1 MLHVSWIPHDIVAAG
16 LCRQTHLEE
25 GRMENEREKETEKD
39 KERQREKETETET
52 GKEREREGE
61 EGKEREQWKERE
73 KEKRNRNRD
82 RDRETERGHKEALST
97 MWPTI
102 NSHIASFLSQ
112 SLGQS
117 SDKALSKFKGREH
130 IP

>member
-1 MLHVSWIPHDIVAAG
+1 MAAG
-16 LCRQTHLEE
+16 LCRQTHLED

-39 KERQREKETETET
+39 KEKKEERKRQKQRQAKR
-52 GKEREREGE
+52 EREREKRGRRGNN
-61 EGKEREQWKERE
+61 GKRERE
-73 KEKRNRNRD
+73 KEKRNRD

-97 MWPTI
+97 MWPTT

-117 SDKALSKFKGREH
+117 RDKALSKFKGREH